1 MTVSELTT
9 MRTNILA
16 ALNGTLA
23 TGITAYGLNGRNIQ
37 KMNPRDLFDMALEV
51 DALIARATTGTFS
64 VAAFRDP
71 E

>member
-1 MTVSELTT
+1 MTVAELTT

-37 KMNPRDLFDMALEV
+37 KMNPKDLFDMLQEV
-51 DALIARATTGTFS
+51 DAQIARATNGTFS